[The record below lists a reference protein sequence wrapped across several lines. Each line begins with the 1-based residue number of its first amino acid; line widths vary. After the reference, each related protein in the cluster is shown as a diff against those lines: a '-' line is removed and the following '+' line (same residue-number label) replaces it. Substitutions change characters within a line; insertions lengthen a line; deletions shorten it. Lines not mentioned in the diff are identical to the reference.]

1 MLAIAGQTAEPNG
14 LTFFQRPMGIPG
26 VTKASK
32 IQFFLNYTPA
42 TWASITYYE
51 IILYNST
58 LTFASHEKLEE
69 GELASLFNNAEVNF
83 FSIFWQKLVKGT
95 VDVDIYTLKGLLT

>member
-1 MLAIAGQTAEPNG
+1 MSKYLYNNSLRSYMFVCMLAIAGQTAEPNG

-42 TWASITYYE
+42 T
-51 IILYNST
+51 
-58 LTFASHEKLEE
+58 
-69 GELASLFNNAEVNF
+69 
-83 FSIFWQKLVKGT
+83 
-95 VDVDIYTLKGLLT
+95 